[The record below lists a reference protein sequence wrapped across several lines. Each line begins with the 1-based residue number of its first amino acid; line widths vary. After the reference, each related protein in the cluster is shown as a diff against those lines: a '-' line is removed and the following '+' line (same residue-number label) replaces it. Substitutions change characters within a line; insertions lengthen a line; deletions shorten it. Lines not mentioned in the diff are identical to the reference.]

1 MTDSSATTMSSRSQG
16 DAKEPR
22 SDTSTWLVALWR
34 SLASAVRPPRV
45 RRVLA
50 DSSPRRMGATDSI
63 LLSTS
68 NQTQLG
74 ENHQNASPMLRRR
87 RPPRPRNKTD
97 CKLCHRPIDCV
108 DEQRARRQE
117 GRGHTV
123 CTMSTP
129 ATRPALTGG
138 RRAITRSAQYTSNNA
153 AQAAQPQVRRGI
165 NSPSRGYGRLASQ
178 SQVASRCLYQQERM
192 YTTLNKASPGGSSA
206 IDDETRRPNRPL
218 NTTTLDTRRAFSSS
232 KRDFY
237 DVLGVAKGSGKG
249 DIKKAYFQLA
259 KKYHPDT
266 NKVSESQS
274 CTKSRRS
281 SSKNTT
287 NHQNGTIVKR

>member
-1 MTDSSATTMSSRSQG
+1 
-16 DAKEPR
+16 
-22 SDTSTWLVALWR
+22 
-34 SLASAVRPPRV
+34 
-45 RRVLA
+45 
-50 DSSPRRMGATDSI
+50 
-63 LLSTS
+63 
-68 NQTQLG
+68 
-74 ENHQNASPMLRRR
+74 
-87 RPPRPRNKTD
+87 
-97 CKLCHRPIDCV
+97 
-108 DEQRARRQE
+108 
-117 GRGHTV
+117 
-123 CTMSTP
+123 
-129 ATRPALTGG
+129 
-138 RRAITRSAQYTSNNA
+138 
-153 AQAAQPQVRRGI
+153 
-165 NSPSRGYGRLASQ
+165 
-178 SQVASRCLYQQERM
+178 M

-281 SSKNTT
+281 SSKNSTT